1 MSKSFSPKSARRITH
16 ATVAV
21 VAAGAIT
28 FGLVGESYAQF
39 SFGSGRGMGMG
50 RGGMMSSGGSTNMV
64 RTEEMKMNRHPGGPK
79 VVRHPGRDYPRHPG
93 GPRRPG
99 GPRIPGGIIPGII
112 AIPGGPIIP
121 GGGGPTIMVVEDDE
135 APQRRPATKNTKQKQ
150 ANQNQQ
156 NAQRGGFNPP
166 PPGENRFVPNEVVL
180 NVGALSVTQ
189 FDALARRNRLTR
201 LDLRE
206 FTLPERRLA
215 RVRINDGRPVG
226 TVIRSLQREASI
238 IGAQPNY
245 LYTLE
250 QGAGSAAALDQY
262 AFAKM
267 RVPEAHA
274 LAKGDSVRVAVIDT
288 TIDMR
293 HPVLAGVVTEN
304 FDAMGALDKPHAH
317 GTGIAGVIAAHGRLT
332 GVAPSV
338 KILGI
343 AAFASLGSKGSSWN
357 ILNGI
362 EKAGTARAQVV
373 NMSFAGP
380 ADPEMHAKIVAL
392 RQRGVVVIA
401 AAGNAG
407 PNAKPLYPGAFPEVI
422 AVTATDADDKVFAQA
437 NRGTHIAVAAP
448 GVAILAAAPEE
459 SYRMQSGTS
468 FAAAQVSGVVALL
481 LERNRNLDVAAIR
494 RILMTSARD
503 LGMPGH
509 DDQFGSGIVDAYA
522 ALEKAAPR
530 AADTSAAAAT
540 R

>member
-1 MSKSFSPKSARRITH
+1 MSESFSQKTSTRRITH
-16 ATVAV
+16 AAVAA

-28 FGLVGESYAQF
+28 FGTVGESYAQF
-39 SFGSGRGMGMG
+39 SFGSGRGMSIG
-50 RGGMMSSGGSTNMV
+50 RGGMSSGGSTNM
-64 RTEEMKMNRHPGGPK
+64 MRHPDRVTRHPIKIG
-79 VVRHPGRDYPRHPG
+79 RHPGRDYPRHPG
-93 GPRRPG
+93 YPGRPK
-99 GPRIPGGIIPGII
+99 GPRIPPGII
-112 AIPGGPIIP
+112 LIPGGPIIP
-121 GGGGPTIMVVEDDE
+121 GGGGPGIMVVEDDD
-135 APQRRPATKNTKQKQ
+135 APQRRTTTRKNAQKKQDQ
-150 ANQNQQ
+150 PPQQ

-166 PPGENRFVPNEVVL
+166 PPGENRFVPNEVLL
-180 NVGALSVTQ
+180 NVGALSATQ

-206 FTLPERRLA
+206 FTLPARRLA
-215 RVRINDGRPVG
+215 RVRINDGRPVA

-250 QGAGSAAALDQY
+250 QGAAAPGALDQY
-262 AFAKM
+262 SFAKM

-338 KILGI
+338 KIIGI

-362 EKAGTARAQVV
+362 EKAATSRAQVV

-392 RQRGVVVIA
+392 RQRGAVIIA

-407 PNAKPLYPGAFPEVI
+407 PNAKPMYPAAFPEVI
-422 AVTATDADDKVFAQA
+422 AVTATDAEDKVFMQA

-448 GVAILAAAPEE
+448 GVAILAAAPED

-494 RILMTSARD
+494 RILMASARD
-503 LGMPGH
+503 LGTPGH
-509 DDQFGSGIVDAYA
+509 DDQFGSGIVDAFA
-522 ALEKAAPR
+522 ALEQAAPR
-530 AADTSAAAAT
+530 ATDTSAAAAT

>member
-1 MSKSFSPKSARRITH
+1 MNKSNSRSPLRHTAR
-16 ATVAV
+16 VAL
-21 VAAGAIT
+21 VALASGSLLI
-28 FGLVGESYAQF
+28 GLAGESYAQR
-39 SFGSGRGMGMG
+39 FGGFRMGGGMSSGRGMAMNMNRPG
-50 RGGMMSSGGSTNMV
+50 RMTMDRIPGETK
-64 RTEEMKMNRHPGGPK
+64 KMNRLPG
-79 VVRHPGRDYPRHPG
+79 RTTLRPGRDLPRIPG

-99 GPRIPGGIIPGII
+99 RPHLPPGILT
-112 AIPGGPIIP
+112 IPGGPIIP
-121 GGGGPTIMVVEDDE
+121 GGGGRGVMIVDDE
-135 APQRRPATKNTKQKQ
+135 APQRRGNTKHAKKKHNNQKQ
-150 ANQNQQ
+150 AS
-156 NAQRGGFNPP
+156 QRGGFNPP
-166 PPGENRFVPNEVVL
+166 PAGENRFVPNEVLL
-180 NVGALSVTQ
+180 NVQGGLSNAA
-189 FDALARRNRLTR
+189 FDAMVRRHRLTR

-215 RVRINDGRPVG
+215 RVRIEDGRPVAS
-226 TVIRSLQREASI
+226 VIRSLQREARI
-238 IGAQPNY
+238 LGAQPNY

-250 QGAGSAAALDQY
+250 QGANSGSALDQY

-267 RVPEAHA
+267 RVPEAQA
-274 LAKGDSVRVAVIDT
+274 LAKGENVRVAVIDT

-293 HPVLAGVVTEN
+293 HPVLAGVVVEN

-362 EKAGTARAQVV
+362 EKAGTSGAQVV

-392 RQRGVVVIA
+392 RQRGAVVIA

-448 GVAILAAAPEE
+448 GVAILAAAPED

-468 FAAAQVSGVVALL
+468 FAAAQVSGVAALMI
-481 LERNRNLDVAAIR
+481 ERNRNLDAAAIR

-503 LGMPGH
+503 LGKPGH
-509 DDQFGSGIVDAYA
+509 DEQYGSGIVDAFA
-522 ALEKAAPR
+522 ALEQAAPR
-530 AADTSAAAAT
+530 TSDTSATTAT